1 MHSAQDAIA
10 AIYSFLQQHGTF
22 LGQAGAPGKQ
32 AVCSAA
38 DAMIASLQVSLS
50 LSACCKNPCLHAHRR
65 CHSCDRQSGLSLL
78 LTRGNLCVGCR
89 SNAWLAASQE
99 ICKVSTVAHVTKQA
113 DCLQQPLRVWHEI
126 SIGTSATAFY
136 VDTKCWNFACQLGIP
151 AWLIP
156 TLRQHFA

>member
-1 MHSAQDAIA
+1 MSALSQGVLTIVKAAAAGAHIPPSVMHSAQDAIA

-78 LTRGNLCVGCR
+78 LTRRNLCIGCRACSIPGNLQGLYCR
-89 SNAWLAASQE
+89 SSDKAGRLSAA
-99 ICKVSTVAHVTKQA
+99 TPLGVA
-113 DCLQQPLRVWHEI
+113 RYI
-126 SIGTSATAFY
+126 
-136 VDTKCWNFACQLGIP
+136 N
-151 AWLIP
+151 
-156 TLRQHFA
+156 RQ